1 LWVPS
6 PLSGASPMDPQPNP
20 QQSNHTCPPTAN
32 RVLIV
37 DDELVNRE
45 LLSHALTRNGY
56 RTTKVNNGIEALDRI
71 SAEPFDLVLLDVIMP
86 GMDGMECLEK
96 IREQF
101 SATDLP
107 VIMVTGEHDRERLLQ
122 AFRAGA
128 NDYITKPVDREIL
141 LIRASTHTNLR
152 ASLIALRYSEERYA
166 LAARGSNDGLWDW
179 DIVRSEVYYSPRW
192 KAMLGYAD
200 HEISHAPEEWLSR
213 IHAED
218 LDKFQS
224 TFLPEKE
231 SAYCGLNASCEL
243 RMIHRDGSYRWMMC
257 RGVSVCNSVGNTERL
272 AGSLTDVTEGK
283 VGDAL
288 TGLPNRLL
296 FFDRLSRVIDRYQR
310 QRTSQFAVIFLDLDN
325 FKLVNDSLGHD
336 AGDKFLITLA
346 DHLKT
351 CLRGCDS
358 ISRNMSSTLARHG
371 GDEFTILLEDLHSPA
386 DVELI
391 TQRILGEIRKP
402 LEINGQSITP
412 SASIGWTIGH
422 EGNLVAEDLLRE
434 ADTAMYNAKSHG
446 RNQARQYTAAMQAE
460 AANRLEMEN
469 ELRQALRKRQFL
481 LHYQPLIEN
490 QRNRIMGFEALVRWQ
505 SPTRGLV
512 PPLKFITLAEELGLI
527 VPLGWQIFEMAC
539 EQAARWERD
548 FPTQSVQVN
557 VNFSLKQLYQ
567 PNFLSDFKTRV
578 QEAGITPQK
587 ICVEVTESILM
598 ENPDLIIQIL
608 GEIRA
613 LGMRI
618 AVDDFG
624 TGYSSLAYLHRFP
637 LDVVKIDRS
646 FVTSML
652 TSHESLQIVKTII
665 DLARSL
671 HLRVTAEGVE
681 REEHYEK
688 LRELGCDYSQGY
700 LWSKPV
706 EASAATQMIEA
717 TVGQISTT
725 ETSLPNL
732 GSDLAPNLPNTPIVS
747 L

>member
-1 LWVPS
+1 MES
-6 PLSGASPMDPQPNP
+6 QASPPAKL
-20 QQSNHTCPPTAN
+20 HTATPGAN

-56 RTTKVNNGIEALDRI
+56 VTTKVTNGTEALEKI
-71 SAEPFDLVLLDVIMP
+71 GAEPFDLVLLDVIMP
-86 GMDGMECLEK
+86 GMDGMQCLAK

-101 SATDLP
+101 SMTELP
-107 VIMVTGEHDRERLLQ
+107 VIMVTGEQDRERLLQ

-141 LIRASTHTNLR
+141 LIRASTHTQLR
-152 ASLIALRYSEERYA
+152 ATLIALRYSEERYA

-179 DIVRSEVYYSPRW
+179 DIIRSEVYYSPRW
-192 KAMLGYAD
+192 KSMLGYSD
-200 HEISHAPEEWLSR
+200 HEISNSPEEWLSR
-213 IHAED
+213 IHADD
-218 LDKFQS
+218 LPKFQA
-224 TFLPEKE
+224 TFLPPKE
-231 SAYCGLNASCEL
+231 AAYCGLNASCEL
-243 RMIHRDGSYRWMMC
+243 RMIHRDGTYRWMMC
-257 RGVSVCNSVGNTERL
+257 RGVSVCNSVGHTERL

-296 FFDRLSRVIDRYQR
+296 FLDRLSRVIDRYQR
-310 QRTSQFAVIFLDLDN
+310 QRTSQFAVMFLDLDN

-336 AGDKFLITLA
+336 AGDKLLITLSER
-346 DHLKT
+346 LQT

-371 GDEFTILLEDLHSPA
+371 GDEFTILLEDLRDPS
-386 DVELI
+386 DMELI
-391 TQRILGEIRKP
+391 TQRILSEIRKP
-402 LEINGQSITP
+402 IEIDGQSITP
-412 SASIGWTIGH
+412 SASIGWTVGH
-422 EGNLVAEDLLRE
+422 EGDLAPEDLLRE
-434 ADTAMYNAKSHG
+434 ADTAMYNAKSRG
-446 RNQARQYTAAMQAE
+446 RNQARQYTPAMQAE

-469 ELRQALRKRQFL
+469 ELRQALRKREFL

-490 QRNRIMGFEALVRWQ
+490 QSNRIVGFEALVRWQ
-505 SPTRGLV
+505 SPSRGLV
-512 PPLKFITLAEELGLI
+512 PPFKFITLAEELGLI

-539 EQAARWERD
+539 EQAARWQRD
-548 FPTQSVQVN
+548 FPDYPVNVN

-567 PNFLSDFKTRV
+567 PNFLEDFKSKV
-578 QEAGITPQK
+578 QAIGVAPQR

-608 GEIRA
+608 GEIRG
-613 LGMRI
+613 LGMKI

-637 LDVVKIDRS
+637 MDVVKIDRS

-652 TSHESLQIVKTII
+652 TSHESLQIVKTVI

-671 HLRVTAEGVE
+671 RLKVTAEGVE
-681 REEHYEK
+681 REEHYQK
-688 LRELGCDYSQGY
+688 LKELGCDYSQGY

-706 EASAATQMIEA
+706 AAESATKMLESASEQNQQRPTMVPPLESEL
-717 TVGQISTT
+717 GLG
-725 ETSLPNL
+725 TSNFNTLP
-732 GSDLAPNLPNTPIVS
+732 GSNK
-747 L
+747 

>member
-1 LWVPS
+1 MES
-6 PLSGASPMDPQPNP
+6 QASPPPKL
-20 QQSNHTCPPTAN
+20 HTATPGAN

-56 RTTKVNNGIEALDRI
+56 VTTKVTNGVEALEKI
-71 SAEPFDLVLLDVIMP
+71 GAEPFDLVLLDVIMP
-86 GMDGMECLEK
+86 VMDGMQCLAK
-96 IREQF
+96 IREQY
-101 SATDLP
+101 SMTELP
-107 VIMVTGEHDRERLLQ
+107 VIMVTGEQDRERLLQ

-141 LIRASTHTNLR
+141 LIRASTHTQLR
-152 ASLIALRYSEERYA
+152 ATLIALRYSEERYA

-192 KAMLGYAD
+192 KSMLGYSD
-200 HEISHAPEEWLSR
+200 HEIGNSPEEWLGR
-213 IHAED
+213 IHADD
-218 LDKFQS
+218 LPKFQA
-224 TFLPEKE
+224 TFLPRKE
-231 SAYCGLNASCEL
+231 GAYCGLNASCEL
-243 RMIHRDGSYRWMMC
+243 RMIHRDGTYRWMMC
-257 RGVSVCNSVGNTERL
+257 RGVSVCNSVGQTERM

-296 FFDRLSRVIDRYQR
+296 FLDRLSRVIDRYQR
-310 QRTSQFAVIFLDLDN
+310 QRTSQFAVVFLDLDN

-336 AGDKFLITLA
+336 AGDKLLITLSER
-346 DHLKT
+346 LQT

-371 GDEFTILLEDLHSPA
+371 GDEFTILLEDLR
-386 DVELI
+386 DTTDMELI
-391 TQRILGEIRKP
+391 TQRLLNEIRKP
-402 LEINGQSITP
+402 IDIDNQSITP
-412 SASIGWTIGH
+412 SASIGWTVGH
-422 EGNLVAEDLLRE
+422 EGELTPEDLLRE
-434 ADTAMYNAKSHG
+434 ADTAMYNAKSRG
-446 RNQARQYTAAMQAE
+446 RNQARQYTPAMQAE

-469 ELRQALRKRQFL
+469 ELRQALKKREFL
-481 LHYQPLIEN
+481 LYYQPLIQN
-490 QRNRIMGFEALVRWQ
+490 QENRIVGFEALVRWQ

-512 PPLKFITLAEELGLI
+512 PPFKFITLAEELGLI

-539 EQAARWERD
+539 EQAAEWERE
-548 FPTQSVQVN
+548 FPDYPVNVN

-567 PNFLSDFKTRV
+567 PNFLEDFKSRIQAIGV
-578 QEAGITPQK
+578 SPQR

-608 GEIRA
+608 GEIRG

-637 LDVVKIDRS
+637 MDVVKIDRS

-652 TSHESLQIVKTII
+652 TSHESLQIVKTVI

-671 HLRVTAEGVE
+671 RLKVTAEGVE
-681 REEHYEK
+681 REEHYQK

-706 EASAATQMIEA
+706 EVESATKMLQSAALQY
-717 TVGQISTT
+717 QQRSTGVPPIDSFPGLD
-725 ETSLPNL
+725 TSNLNTLPGVNK
-732 GSDLAPNLPNTPIVS
+732 
-747 L
+747 